1 MGDRGGQ
8 DAQLCL
14 ICHDNVLSQPT
25 SALLCGHVYH
35 SHCIQLWISQS
46 RSECPQCKK
55 KTPSGSLRRLDLE
68 TIEVLPDS
76 LDMVRRLLADS
87 EQQRAATVRSL
98 AAERKSDRAQI
109 RQLRMEAQNCEKEAL
124 GFKRHRRELE
134 QALPE
139 RQEELAKIKVDV
151 NAARVKCAEMQTH
164 LDHEHARHFRS
175 LPIAEVRQEDSDCLD
190 ERKKLRHQTPA
201 ERARALHEAATSAR
215 EQDLESHRLSQ
226 QRIAAADEAERE
238 LRKLRQQEHA
248 LKRELETLREHA
260 ASAAENAA
268 VLPRSQSSSERLPP
282 TPRSQP
288 SSEMLSQD
296 DGSVSLDRIKQEV
309 LLGASAASPVDLP
322 PKAASPP
329 SRPGNVVAGTPQERK
344 KRSAAADKEQQAKAR
359 AAAAAQREAEDE
371 DDLFGGPARQ
381 ALKARPG
388 ASLLGSK
395 PGLLGKASRASPA
408 TAHIVSSVVTP
419 SRQMR

>member
-1 MGDRGGQ
+1 MGERGGP

-46 RSECPQCKK
+46 RSECPQCKQ

-87 EQQRAATVRSL
+87 EQQRAATIRTL
-98 AAERKSDRAQI
+98 AAERKSDVAQI
-109 RQLRMEAQNCEKEAL
+109 RQLHMDAQNSEKEAL
-124 GFKRHRRELE
+124 GFKRQRRGLE
-134 QALPE
+134 QGMPV
-139 RQEELAKIKVDV
+139 RQEELAKLKVEVDD
-151 NAARVKCAEMQTH
+151 ARVKCAEMQTH
-164 LDHEHARHFRS
+164 LDHEHSRHFRS
-175 LPIAEVRQEDSDCLD
+175 LPIAEVKQEDADCQD
-190 ERKKLRHQTPA
+190 ERRKLRHQRPA
-201 ERARALHEAATSAR
+201 ERARALHEAVTSAR
-215 EQDLESHRLSQ
+215 GLDMESHQQSQ
-226 QRIAAADEAERE
+226 QRIAAADEVERE

-248 LKRELETLREHA
+248 LKHELETLREQK
-260 ASAAENAA
+260 ASAAENSGM
-268 VLPRSQSSSERLPP
+268 LPRSQSSSEKLPP

-296 DGSVSLDRIKQEV
+296 DGSVSLDRIKEEV
-309 LLGASAASPVDLP
+309 LLGASASKSAEP
-322 PKAASPP
+322 PAKSTSQLLRLGTA
-329 SRPGNVVAGTPQERK
+329 VAGTPQERK
-344 KRSAAADKEQQAKAR
+344 KRSAAAEKEQQAQAR
-359 AAAAAQREAEDE
+359 AAAAQREAEDE
-371 DDLFGGPARQ
+371 DDLFGGPTRQ
-381 ALKARPG
+381 ALRARPG

-395 PGLLGKASRASPA
+395 PALLGKASRASPA
-408 TAHIVSSVVTP
+408 AAHIVSSVVTP